1 LNATYA
7 YLGKNKVNIYIIE
20 WDALHGL
27 VLLDRVHFVEV
38 AISDEQ
44 CSVLCFIEAIDLLR

>member
-1 LNATYA
+1 LSATYA